1 MSPLRSFTGMGVVLA
16 MAAAPIAAQA
26 QATSSTDSRISS
38 RWSNDGLATL
48 FQQCSQGSGC
58 VLPLKTPPPPPPA
71 PTPTPPPPPPAPAPV
86 VEEAGG
92 FNFLPILL
100 GLAGIAAAVF
110 VIADDDDDDDEVVS
124 P

>member
-1 MSPLRSFTGMGVVLA
+1 MSPLRTFTGMGVVLA

-26 QATSSTDSRISS
+26 QANSSSESRASS
-38 RWSNDGLATL
+38 RWSNDGLSSL
-48 FQQCSQGSGC
+48 FQQCAQGSGC
-58 VLPLKTPPPPPPA
+58 VLPLKAPPAPPAPPPPPPPVA
-71 PTPTPPPPPPAPAPV
+71 AAPAPVAPV

-100 GLAGIAAAVF
+100 GLAAIGAAVF
-110 VIADDDDDDDEVVS
+110 VIADDDDDDAVS